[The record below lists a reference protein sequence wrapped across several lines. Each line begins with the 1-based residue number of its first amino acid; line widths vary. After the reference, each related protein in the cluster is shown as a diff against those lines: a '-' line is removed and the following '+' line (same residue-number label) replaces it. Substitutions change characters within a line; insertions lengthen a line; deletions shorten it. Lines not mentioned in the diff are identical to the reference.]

1 MDEYTSNQV
10 TNQITRF
17 NTYFDSID
25 WSQIIDN
32 IISGILSL
40 IFTVILYYIVRKIG
54 QKIIRKIFI
63 SYSKRE
69 NVSENRSKTLFNLID
84 NAFRYIL
91 IFILTV
97 NILSTFN
104 VDVRA
109 IIASAGIVGLAVAFG
124 AQGLVSDV
132 VTGFFILLERQLDV
146 GDNITIGAVKGTV
159 ELLGL
164 RTTQIRDLN
173 GTLHFIPNREI
184 IVVSNHSRGNMLALV
199 EIQINPNEDI
209 DKAIALIEETTRAFT
224 RDNPNIVDT
233 PIVSGVTGYANG
245 NFVVTIST
253 HTLNGTQL
261 LVSNELYQKIYL
273 AFQENE
279 LLMPLSL
286 AGLASTQ
293 P

>member
-1 MDEYTSNQV
+1 MNDPASQQV
-10 TNQITRF
+10 THQLSRF
-17 NTYFDSID
+17 NTYFESID
-25 WSQIIDN
+25 WGQIIDN

-40 IFTVILYYIVRKIG
+40 IFTVMLYYFVRKIG
-54 QKIIRKIFI
+54 QKIIRKIFV

-69 NVSENRSKTLFNLID
+69 NVSENRSNTLLNLID

-146 GDNITIGAVKGTV
+146 GDNITIGTIKGTV

-184 IVVSNHSRGNMLALV
+184 IVVSNHSRGNMLALI

-209 DKAIALIEETTRAFT
+209 DKSIALIEETTRSFS
-224 RDNPNIVDT
+224 RNNPNIVDT
-233 PIVSGVTGYANG
+233 PVVSGVTGYANG

-261 LVSNELYQKIYL
+261 AVRNELYQQIYL
-273 AFQENE
+273 VFQENE
-279 LLMPLSL
+279 LLMPLSIADL
-286 AGLASTQ
+286 TSAQ
-293 P
+293 D

>member
-1 MDEYTSNQV
+1 MSETFSNEV

-17 NTYFDSID
+17 NTTFNNID
-25 WSQIIDN
+25 WSNIIDT
-32 IISGILSL
+32 IINGLLSL
-40 IFTVILYYIVRKIG
+40 IFTVIIYYIVRAIG
-54 QKIIRKIFI
+54 QRVIRKIFD

-69 NVSENRSKTLFNLID
+69 NVSENRSNTLLSLIE

-91 IFILTV
+91 MFILSV
-97 NILSTFN
+97 SVLSTFN

-146 GDNITIGAVKGTV
+146 GDNITVGEIKGTV

-173 GTLHFIPNREI
+173 GTIHFIPNREI
-184 IVVSNHSRGNMLALV
+184 MVVSNHSRGNMLALV
-199 EIQINPNEDI
+199 RIQINPNEDI
-209 DKAIALIEETTRAFT
+209 DNALAAIEETTREYT
-224 RDNPNIVDT
+224 RNNANIVDT
-233 PIVSGVTGYANG
+233 PVVSGIVGYEQG

-253 HTLNGTQL
+253 NTVNGSQFV
-261 LVSNELYQKIYL
+261 VSNELYQKVYQN
-273 AFQENE
+273 FQAKK
-279 LLMPLSL
+279 LLMPLSI
-286 AGLASTQ
+286 APTTETK
-293 P
+293 